1 MYDFTLSIGSLGGSW
16 LGCEDMEELRDHFAC
31 DPDE

>member
-16 LGCEDMEELRDHFAC
+16 LGCGDMEELRDHFAC
-31 DPDE
+31 DPDG